1 MGEKLTMSIEAYM
14 QIYKKYPEYF
24 KQDGDIQ
31 LVLEKATLLKYAEE
45 YNYELGLLYENNYF
59 WIINDLVENSS
70 RCFPYMRVIHKV
82 ESNGVVIIPRIG
94 DKIVFLRQFRHG
106 TRQLELELPRG
117 FAEEGQTVY
126 ENAARE
132 LFEEVGTQ
140 AKNIELLGSIIS
152 DSALTYGPV
161 YILSCDIERVGN
173 LDQDEGIKDTVL
185 LTESEAIDYIRTDNI
200 RDSFSI
206 CAMMKM
212 IAHTKG
218 G

>member
-1 MGEKLTMSIEAYM
+1 MTSIEAYM
-14 QIYKKYPEYF
+14 QIYKEYPEYF
-24 KQDGDIQ
+24 KQDDDIQ
-31 LVLEKATLLKYAEE
+31 LILDEATLLKFSEE
-45 YNYELGLLYENNYF
+45 HNYELGLIYETNYF
-59 WIINDLVENSS
+59 WVINDLVENSS
-70 RCFPYMRVIHKV
+70 RRFPYMRVIHKV
-82 ESNGVVIIPRIG
+82 DSNGVVIIPRIG

-132 LFEEVGTQ
+132 IFEEVGTQ
-140 AKNIELLGSIIS
+140 AKDIELLGSIIS
-152 DSALTYGPV
+152 DSALTRGPV
-161 YILSCDIERVGN
+161 YILLCDIGN
-173 LDQDEGIKDTVL
+173 IGHLDQDEGIKGTVL
-185 LTESEAIDYIRTDNI
+185 LTVDDVMHYIQSNKI